1 VLWYFVVVIE
11 IVVAIFFWNTDWRN
25 QRNLH
30 RLYKFLN
37 VNHCCF
43 FLEHRLE
50 KSEKFAQI
58 IRIFKCESLL
68 FFFGTQIREIREI
81 LKIEYLIVWVE
92 IDVAIFFGTQIREIR
107 EIYTDC
113 TNL

>member
-1 VLWYFVVVIE
+1 
-11 IVVAIFFWNTDWRN
+11 
-25 QRNLH
+25 
-30 RLYKFLN
+30 
-37 VNHCCF
+37 
-43 FLEHRLE
+43 
-50 KSEKFAQI
+50 
-58 IRIFKCESLL
+58 LL
-68 FFFGTQIREIREI
+68 FFFGTQIGEIREI